1 MDYNSVMQRH
11 LGNISRQVGNDVSNR
26 YNYIVSNDD
35 LTNAYLQ
42 MRDELG
48 YPLMVDSKNRRAIV
62 YNKKGLEKK
71 IQELINQSILSN
83 IQLLERMIVE
93 DVVSS
98 ITMSI
103 NGIGKGS
110 NGGTLV
116 KNNSATSMF
125 ASALAKGLV
134 LSVGKLIDEITNPK
148 ERKKK

>member
-1 MDYNSVMQRH
+1 
-11 LGNISRQVGNDVSNR
+11 
-26 YNYIVSNDD
+26 
-35 LTNAYLQ
+35 
-42 MRDELG
+42 
-48 YPLMVDSKNRRAIV
+48 
-62 YNKKGLEKK
+62 
-71 IQELINQSILSN
+71 
-83 IQLLERMIVE
+83 MIVE